1 MGFLRKLFGKP
12 SKDSSKEGNS
22 FLSAETENQDNQIG
36 NIAGNEFERMIDEL
50 VKEDFENS
58 DYLKTDPMLYD
69 AARLVVQ
76 KQKGSTSLIQRIFS
90 IGYNRAGSIIDQLEE
105 FGIVGPFLGDT
116 ARTVNYRTITDIE
129 NYFKKYPNFR
139 SKKELFYEQHKELID
154 QRKKEYLKDVIGK

>member
-22 FLSAETENQDNQIG
+22 FQSAETENQDNQIG

-58 DYLKTDPMLYD
+58 DYLKTDHMLYD

-76 KQKGSTSLIQRIFS
+76 KQKGSTSLIQRTFS
-90 IGYNRAGSIIDQLEE
+90 IGYNRAGRIIDQLEE
-105 FGIVGPFLGDT
+105 FGIVGPFL
-116 ARTVNYRTITDIE
+116 
-129 NYFKKYPNFR
+129 
-139 SKKELFYEQHKELID
+139 
-154 QRKKEYLKDVIGK
+154 